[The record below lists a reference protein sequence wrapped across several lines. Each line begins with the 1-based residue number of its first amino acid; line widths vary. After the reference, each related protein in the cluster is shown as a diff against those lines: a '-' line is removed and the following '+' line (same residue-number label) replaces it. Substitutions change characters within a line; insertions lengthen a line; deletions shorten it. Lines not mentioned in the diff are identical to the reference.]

1 MTREELVRIAHDGI
15 RRPDTAPTRPT
26 VPGPPE
32 TRTGQPTAARSARVR
47 DAAGR
52 GTRVRDAAG
61 QGAQVRSAHAGIRR
75 LCTAPTRP
83 TVPGPPE
90 AHTGRP
96 ATGPAAVL
104 RGVRLRDALARTA
117 HDRSRRPGTAPT
129 RPTGRT
135 ARPGD
140 GVGVVVAGR
149 PDHPARPV
157 RPSGA
162 GARAVVGASRVC
174 GRPAQARGD
183 RS

>member
-1 MTREELVRIAHDGI
+1 MTREELVRTAHDGS
-15 RRPDTAPTRPT
+15 RRPGTAPTRPT

-32 TRTGQPTAARSARVR
+32 TRTGQPTAARSARVW

-90 AHTGRP
+90 THTGRP

-135 ARPGD
+135 ARPG
-140 GVGVVVAGR
+140 R
-149 PDHPARPV
+149 PDRPARPV

-162 GARAVVGASRVC
+162 GVRAAVGVSRVW